1 MRKIIP
7 ILFLAFISLTA
18 MAQENAAKEEVVA
31 SGPVMKFE
39 DRTHNFGE
47 IPLKGGKV
55 SHDFKFINDGTEPLI
70 ISKAKGSC
78 GCTVPKYPK
87 GPIMPGEE
95 ASVKVVFS
103 PKGKKGKI
111 HKTVTI
117 THNSGVPGES
127 KQVKL
132 NIGGR
137 IKQ

>member
-18 MAQENAAKEEVVA
+18 MAQEGAAKEEAVV

-39 DRTHNFGE
+39 KKSHGFGE
-47 IPLKGGKV
+47 IFVKDGKV
-55 SHDFKFINDGTEPLI
+55 SHEFKFINDGTEPLI

-78 GCTVPKYPK
+78 GCTVPKYPR

-95 ASVKVVFS
+95 ASVKVVFN

-111 HKTVTI
+111 HKTVTL
-117 THNSGVPGES
+117 TYNSGVPGET
-127 KQVKL
+127 KQKKISIGAIVK
-132 NIGGR
+132 
-137 IKQ
+137 Q